1 MQAKHPDSFGL
12 VGPKALLIDR
22 LSKKTDLQSV
32 TESLSAHT
40 EGHSDACKFT
50 ALGPSHSFILHIFI
64 KTQICAGLCYRR
76 LR

>member
-1 MQAKHPDSFGL
+1 MQANTPDSFGL

-32 TESLSAHT
+32 TESLSVHT

-50 ALGPSHSFILHIFI
+50 ALGAQVIHSFYTYL
-64 KTQICAGLCYRR
+64 
-76 LR
+76 LRPKYVLASVIGV